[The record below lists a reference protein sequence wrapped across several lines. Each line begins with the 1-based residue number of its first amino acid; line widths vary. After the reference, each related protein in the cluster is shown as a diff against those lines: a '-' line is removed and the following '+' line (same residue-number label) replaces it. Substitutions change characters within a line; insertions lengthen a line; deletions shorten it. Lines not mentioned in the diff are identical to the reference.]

1 MSLGSLSWVNV
12 FVSNLDSL
20 PEFYM
25 SIFGFTEIDAMR
37 NPVFRGVAT
46 GRTNIG
52 FMAPAVYGVLNLGG
66 YAESE
71 GVRFLLNID
80 VDNIAEVD
88 RLTDVAIKHGATL
101 AKAPGL
107 TTYGWYQSAL
117 LDPEGN
123 VFRINKVVEGS
134 VF

>member
-1 MSLGSLSWVNV
+1 MTLGSLTWVNV
-12 FVSNLDSL
+12 FVSDLETL
-20 PEFYM
+20 PDFYM

-46 GRTNIG
+46 GRTNLG
-52 FMAPAVYGVLNLGG
+52 FMAPAVYGVLNLND
-66 YAESE
+66 YVESE

-80 VDNIAEVD
+80 VDDVAEVN
-88 RLTDVAIKHGATL
+88 RLTDVAIKQGATL

-117 LDPEGN
+117 VDPEGN
-123 VFRINKVVEGS
+123 VFRINKVVEGP